1 MINFSPSSP
10 KITQS
15 TECNPQKDVLE
26 RIIEQ
31 NKAIWKAIVK
41 INNKLDNLAGVQK
54 KMIRE
59 DNLGKN
65 SGRLLHAKYVLSSQ
79 KKPCTRHQKSLK
91 EL

>member
-1 MINFSPSSP
+1 
-10 KITQS
+10 
-15 TECNPQKDVLE
+15 VLE

-54 KMIRE
+54 KLIRE
-59 DNLGKN
+59 DNLGKKFWEVIILKFLWPLT
-65 SGRLLHAKYVLSSQ
+65 SLFLKYFLYRLLHAKYVLSSQ